1 MLAMFHVII
10 GIAAVLQG
18 SFSKNFSS
26 CRRSIKQVNDDHA
39 DTVNNCL
46 PSSGGNFLPEFAG
59 KEKEAVVGLEKKLD
73 SIAVSVFADI
83 FIELTNTESDGKIQI
98 TILILR
104 RGALSRVGWSD
115 PWQDISYLP
124 SMNKIWAVDK
134 TDLGIIMERRIF
146 LRW

>member
-26 CRRSIKQVNDDHA
+26 CRRSVKQVNDDHA

-83 FIELTNTESDGKIQI
+83 FIELTNTVSDGKIQI

-104 RGALSRVGWSD
+104 RGALSNGILLIIRKVFSNGW
-115 PWQDISYLP
+115 
-124 SMNKIWAVDK
+124 
-134 TDLGIIMERRIF
+134 
-146 LRW
+146 

>member
-26 CRRSIKQVNDDHA
+26 CRRSVKQADDDHA

-83 FIELTNTESDGKIQI
+83 FIELTNTVSDGKIQI

-104 RGALSRVGWSD
+104 RGALSRKNPFLHINTPRADSVTEISD
-115 PWQDISYLP
+115 TW
-124 SMNKIWAVDK
+124 
-134 TDLGIIMERRIF
+134 
-146 LRW
+146 

>member
-83 FIELTNTESDGKIQI
+83 FIELTNTVSDGKIQI

-104 RGALSRVGWSD
+104 RGALSKSCWCCTLY
-115 PWQDISYLP
+115 I
-124 SMNKIWAVDK
+124 
-134 TDLGIIMERRIF
+134 
-146 LRW
+146 LRHTLYSS

>member
-26 CRRSIKQVNDDHA
+26 CRRSVKQVNDDHA

-73 SIAVSVFADI
+73 SIAVSFADI
-83 FIELTNTESDGKIQI
+83 FIELTNTVSDGKIQI

-104 RGALSRVGWSD
+104 RGALSRKN
-115 PWQDISYLP
+115 PFLHI
-124 SMNKIWAVDK
+124 K
-134 TDLGIIMERRIF
+134 TPRADSVTEILDT
-146 LRW
+146 W

>member
-26 CRRSIKQVNDDHA
+26 CRRSVKQVNDDHA

-98 TILILR
+98 TILINETRCLVYH
-104 RGALSRVGWSD
+104 LVV
-115 PWQDISYLP
+115 ISYYCL
-124 SMNKIWAVDK
+124 
-134 TDLGIIMERRIF
+134 
-146 LRW
+146 